1 MTTLRL
7 VRSVNLRGVGSAL
20 LAALVALS
28 VGLAACGDDPFDF
41 PWAASPDTVLL
52 YSLARPEL
60 NLEAAYNFHNRVK
73 VRVEAARATGT
84 WDVAVDTR
92 GGQLVFLPPGALGIS
107 SKASLTALPGLS
119 FDDVLDAPED
129 TAVYSKFAAVPVEME
144 TVYVVKTSRS
154 PGIFG
159 TACSYYAKLVPLV
172 IDVEGGTL
180 RFMFDASP
188 VCNSLRLIP
197 PD

>member
-1 MTTLRL
+1 MQRP
-7 VRSVNLRGVGSAL
+7 VKAMNSRGLKPAPV
-20 LAALVALS
+20 AALVALS
-28 VGLAACGDDPFDF
+28 VGLATCGGDPFAF
-41 PWAASPDTVLL
+41 PWVISPDTVLL

-60 NLEAAYNFHNRVK
+60 NLEAAFNFNNRRK

-92 GGQLVFLPPGALGIS
+92 GGQIVLLPPGALGIS
-107 SKASLTALPGLS
+107 SKASVVALPGLS
-119 FDDVLDAPED
+119 FDDVLEAPED
-129 TAVYSKFAAVPVEME
+129 TAVYSRFEAVPVHMG
-144 TVYVVKTSRS
+144 TVYVVKTGRS

-159 TACSYYAKLVPLV
+159 TSCSYYAKLEPLV

-180 RFMFDASP
+180 RFVFDASP

>member
-1 MTTLRL
+1 MTPQRP
-7 VRSVNLRGVGSAL
+7 VHSANLRGLRPAPV
-20 LAALVALS
+20 AALVALS
-28 VGLAACGDDPFDF
+28 VGLTACGGDPFAF
-41 PWAASPDTVLL
+41 PWQLSPDTVLL

-60 NLEAAYNFHNRVK
+60 NLEAAYNFNNRRK
-73 VRVEAARATGT
+73 VRVESARATGT

-92 GGQLVFLPPGALGIS
+92 GGQIVLLPPGALGIS
-107 SKASLTALPGLS
+107 SKASVASLPGLS

-129 TAVYSKFAAVPVEME
+129 TAAYSRFDAVPVQMG
-144 TVYVVKTSRS
+144 TIYVVKTSQS

-159 TACSYYAKLVPLV
+159 TACSYYAKLEPLV

-180 RFMFDASP
+180 RFKFDASP

>member
-1 MTTLRL
+1 MTPQRL
-7 VRSVNLRGVGSAL
+7 VRSVNLHGLGPAS
-20 LAALVALS
+20 LAALVTLS
-28 VGLAACGDDPFDF
+28 AGLATCGGDPFIF
-41 PWAASPDTVLL
+41 PWELNPDTVLL

-60 NLEAAYNFHNRVK
+60 NLEAAYSFNDRRK
-73 VRVEAARATGT
+73 VRVEAATATGT

-107 SKASLTALPGLS
+107 SKASVAALPGLS
-119 FDDVLDAPED
+119 FADLQDAPED
-129 TAVYSKFAAVPVEME
+129 TAAYSRFAPVPVEMG
-144 TVYVVKTSRS
+144 TLYVVKTSQS

-159 TACSYYAKLVPLV
+159 RLCSYYAKLEPLV

-180 RFMFDASP
+180 TFVFDASP

>member
-1 MTTLRL
+1 MTPQRL
-7 VRSVNLRGVGSAL
+7 ERSANLRGLRPAPI
-20 LAALVALS
+20 AALVALS
-28 VGLAACGDDPFDF
+28 VGLASCGSDPFAF
-41 PWAASPDTVLL
+41 PWELDADTVLL

-60 NLEAAYNFHNRVK
+60 NLEAAFNFNNRRK
-73 VRVEAARATGT
+73 VRVEAATATGT

-92 GGQLVFLPPGALGIS
+92 GGQIVLLPPGALGIS
-107 SKASLTALPGLS
+107 SKAGVTALPGLS
-119 FDDVLDAPED
+119 FDDVIDAPED
-129 TAVYSKFAAVPVEME
+129 TAVYSRFEAVAVQMG
-144 TVYVVKTSRS
+144 TIYVVKTSQS

-159 TACSYYAKLVPLV
+159 RACSYYAKLEPLI

-180 RFMFDASP
+180 TFKFDASP

>member
-1 MTTLRL
+1 VNPRRL
-7 VRSVNLRGVGSAL
+7 KPAPV
-20 LAALVALS
+20 AAFVALS
-28 VGLAACGDDPFDF
+28 VGLATCGGDPFAF
-41 PWAASPDTVLL
+41 PWVISPDTVLL

-60 NLEAAYNFHNRVK
+60 NLEAAFNFNNRRK
-73 VRVEAARATGT
+73 VRVEAATATGT

-92 GGQLVFLPPGALGIS
+92 DGQIVLLPPGALGIS
-107 SKASLTALPGLS
+107 SKASVVALPGLS
-119 FDDVLDAPED
+119 FDDVLEAPED
-129 TAVYSKFAAVPVEME
+129 TAVYSRFEPVPVQMG
-144 TVYVVKTSRS
+144 TVYVVKTGRS

-159 TACSYYAKLVPLV
+159 TSCSYYAKLEPLV

-180 RFMFDASP
+180 RFVFDASP